1 MAEKDQNK
9 QKTYAILFA
18 FLILLT
24 FVSINNQQTP
34 SGEFSLETYEETLIL
49 SCSDALIPNLV
60 DDLSKITDCTGG
72 KEIALG
78 QPFSVGG
85 FIYTVE
91 FQSCTP
97 EQKTEF
103 NTLYQQFC

>member
-34 SGEFSLETYEETLIL
+34 SGEFSLETYAETLIL
-49 SCSDALIPNLV
+49 SCDSPIPDLV
-60 DDLSKITDCTGG
+60 DELARTTNCKGG
-72 KEIALG
+72 KEIALN
-78 QPFSVGG
+78 QPFNAGG

-91 FQSCTP
+91 FQSCTQ
-97 EQKTEF
+97 EQKIEF